1 MGEIQHLYDEKKYA
15 ELSCILQDTFKFAKQ
30 RHKLLITNENIVDR
44 VRQLTMLL
52 DSLWQLQQYEVTLV
66 TGVNNKYNTLIYI

>member
-15 ELSCILQDTFKFAKQ
+15 ELSYILQDTFKFAKQ
-30 RHKLLITNENIVDR
+30 RQKLLVTNENIVDR

-66 TGVNNKYNTLIYI
+66 ISFNNKYNTLIHV

>member
-1 MGEIQHLYDEKKYA
+1 MGEIQRLYDEKKYA
-15 ELSCILQDTFKFAKQ
+15 ELSYILQDTFKFAKQ

-52 DSLWQLQQYEVTLV
+52 DSLWQLEQYEVTQSV
-66 TGVNNKYNTLIYI
+66 SI